1 SSLSPSARITPSD
14 LSLKFFGIPSVR
26 KTTTSPAGGYHVPGH
41 LHFLFNKRNRSL
53 LWLSKKLYGN
63 FRFKDAFNPDKG
75 W

>member
-41 LHFLFNKRNRSL
+41 LHNSYQFQSSEIGAILVTI
-53 LWLSKKLYGN
+53 
-63 FRFKDAFNPDKG
+63 
-75 W
+75 